1 MKNDYLN
8 LVEFWN
14 NAFVMSEEE
23 KKQLKAQIDPEKDY
37 LSLAPSQKQ
46 FDVLTSF
53 KDKTNVLDYGCGTG
67 WASIIMAKSGAQKIT
82 AVDVA
87 NNSITM
93 LNAYKEAFK
102 VENAIETLVI
112 DENWLSQQ
120 KEATRDGFFCSNVI
134 DVIPLEMAKEIV
146 KESARVTTKDAL
158 VVFSLNYYIDP
169 QIMKEKGCQVDGP
182 NVYINGVLRL
192 LALTDEEWTNLFK
205 EYYKDISLTYY
216 AWPGEQKETRRL
228 FVLKK

>member
-14 NAFVMSEEE
+14 SAFAMNEEE
-23 KKQLKAQIDPEKDY
+23 KKQILSEIDPNSYEN
-37 LSLAPSQKQ
+37 LAPSKKQ

-53 KDKTNVLDYGCGTG
+53 KDKKNVLDYGCGTG
-67 WASIIMAKSGAQKIT
+67 WASIIMTKSGAKKVT

-87 NNSITM
+87 QNSITM
-93 LNAYKEAFK
+93 LDVYKEAYK
-102 VENAIETLVI
+102 VEDKIVAFQI
-112 DENWLSQQ
+112 DENWLSQE

-134 DVIPLEMAKEIV
+134 DVVPIEMAKNIV

-169 QIMKEKGCQVDGP
+169 QIMKERGHDVDGA
-182 NVYINGVLRL
+182 NIYINGVLRL
-192 LALTDEEWTNLFK
+192 LALTDEEWTTIFK
-205 EYYKDISLTYY
+205 QYYKDVSLIYY
-216 AWPGEQKETRRL
+216 AWPGEAKEMRRL
-228 FVLKK
+228 FLLKK